1 MKLTYKKS
9 LLGLALLATLG
20 GCNVLEQAPQA
31 SLDSATAINDATTA
45 QAALYG
51 AYNALQTANAY
62 GTRLTLLPDLA
73 GGNLNHTGTFPSFAQ
88 IANRSIL
95 TDNAEVTNAWN
106 ILYDGVNRANNVIA
120 KVPTITDPT
129 FSADNKNF
137 VVAEATFLR
146 AFYYFTL
153 VRLWGAVPLIT
164 QPTAVV
170 SPELQVAKSPVA
182 DVYAQINA
190 DLDKAIAALPA
201 TYAGAAGKG
210 RATKP
215 AALAMKA
222 KVALYQQKWAD
233 AASFA
238 QQANTNSQGAA
249 IFSLVPKFTDLFEAK
264 NTSESIWELQHDP
277 TNQNALAF
285 FLLSTAR
292 GGRNEVRP
300 STSLTTSYTVTDA
313 RAILTTSFDSKIKYF
328 RISTQDDNIIMIR
341 LGEVLITRAEALNEL
356 GGDANLATA
365 VTLVNQIRTRA
376 GLAPVSA
383 ATAASQT
390 LMRDEIFLQ
399 RRLELALEGG
409 NYFYDLVRT
418 GRAAA
423 RLANW
428 NPNQALWPIPLREIN
443 ANPALKQNE
452 GY

>member
-9 LLGLALLATLG
+9 IVGLAILTTLS
-20 GCNVLEQAPQA
+20 GCNVLDQTPQA

-62 GTRLTLLPDLA
+62 GTRLTLLPDLE
-73 GGNLNHTGTFPSFAQ
+73 GGNLTHTGTFPSFAQ

-106 ILYDGVNRANNVIA
+106 ILYDGVNRVNNVIA

-153 VRLWGAVPLIT
+153 VRLWGGVPIIT
-164 QPTAVV
+164 QPTTVV
-170 SPELQVAKSPVA
+170 SSALQVAKSPAA

-190 DLDKAIAALPA
+190 DLDKAIASLPA

-238 QQANTNSQGAA
+238 QQASTGY
-249 IFSLVPKFTDLFEAK
+249 SLVPKFTDLFEAK
-264 NTSESIWELQHDP
+264 NTAESIWELQQDP
-277 TNQNALAF
+277 TNQNSLAF

-300 STSLTTSYTVTDA
+300 STSLATSYSATDA
-313 RAILTTSFDSKIKYF
+313 RAILTTSFDSKIKYY

-341 LGEVLITRAEALNEL
+341 LGEVLLTRAEALNEL

-376 GLAPVSA
+376 GLTPVSA
-383 ATAASQT
+383 TTAASQS

-418 GRAAA
+418 GRAAT

-428 NPNQALWPIPLREIN
+428 NPNQALWPIPNREIN
-443 ANPALKQNE
+443 ANPALKQND